1 MMQSVAMRM
10 GPRGVARMATTRV
23 CSKVNITTVA
33 LAPQRSVRLASS
45 VSPFCQRPNALQSK
59 RAFTKRRTVAL
70 SRLGGLRVNASKEE
84 TCYVTTPIYYVNDKP
99 HIGHVYTS
107 TLADVYSRYQRAI
120 GRDTFFLTGTDE
132 HGIKVEQ
139 SAERLGVPPQQL
151 ADENSAAFREAMLTF
166 GLSFDDFI
174 RTTDARHK
182 EQVAAFVNQLLEK
195 DMVYLGEFEGW
206 YDEGQEEYVTEK
218 NAEDQ
223 DYKSAISG
231 KPLVRATEENYY
243 FRLSAF
249 QAKLEALY
257 EEQPGFVRPAA
268 RKNEILNRIKD
279 GLQDVPVSR
288 TNFSWGIPMPTD
300 EKHVIYVWIDALFN
314 YLSAINMGTAEEDAR
329 RKYWPAGVHVMA
341 KEIAWFHAVIWPAVL
356 MALDLPLPKLI
367 YAHGFWVRDGVK
379 MSKSL
384 GNFVDLECL
393 AGYVD
398 TYGLDGMRYYLLVQG
413 PIGAI
418 DANFSEQR
426 LNELYTNDLVNTLGN
441 CASRTTAMIKKY
453 YKAAGV
459 PSEVGAGGERVTF
472 EGYDFPAATQAAT
485 AEVLAALEDF
495 NLPAAAAAAIALV
508 QQVDSFITATE
519 PYKLAKD
526 EAQAEQLGAI
536 LYQCI
541 ETVRIAGVL
550 LEPIMPTKMADLS
563 AALGTSE
570 ITGTLEERAAWGQMV
585 PGSTVEK
592 VALFPRVDAP
602 VPVAAS

>member
-1 MMQSVAMRM
+1 MQSVAARVA
-10 GPRGVARMATTRV
+10 PRGVVRMASSRV
-23 CSKVNITTVA
+23 MAKANT
-33 LAPQRSVRLASS
+33 APNVVVPKSVRLTASL
-45 VSPFCQRPNALQSK
+45 SPFCQRPTTLYSK
-59 RAFTKRRTVAL
+59 RAFTKRRTLAL
-70 SRLGGLRVNASKEE
+70 VRPGELQVTASKEE

-107 TLADVYSRYQRAI
+107 TLADVYARYQRAI

-151 ADENSAAFREAMLTF
+151 ADENSAAFREAMQTF

-174 RTTDARHK
+174 RTTDTRHK
-182 EQVAAFVNQLLEK
+182 DQVAAFVTQLLGK

-218 NAEDQ
+218 NAQDQ

-249 QAKLEALY
+249 QEKLEALY
-257 EEQPGFVRPAA
+257 ESNPTFVRPAA
-268 RKNEILNRIKD
+268 RKNEILNRIKE

-288 TNFSWGIPMPTD
+288 TNFTWGIPMPQD

-314 YLSAINMGTAEEDAR
+314 YLSAINMGVAGGDAR
-329 RKYWPAGVHVMA
+329 NKYWPAGVHVMA

-356 MALDLPLPKLI
+356 MALDLPLPKMI

-393 AGYVD
+393 AGYVE

-441 CASRTTAMIKKY
+441 CASRTTAMINKY
-453 YKAAGV
+453 YKGAGV
-459 PSEVGAGGERVTF
+459 PSEMGPDGERVTF
-472 EGYDFPAATQAAT
+472 EGYDFPALAAAAT
-485 AEVLAALEDF
+485 AEVLQSLEDF
-495 NLPAAAAAAIALV
+495 NLPAAATAAIKLV
-508 QQVDSFITATE
+508 QQVDVFITATE

-526 EAQAEQLGAI
+526 ETQAVQLAAI

-541 ETVRIAGVL
+541 EAVRIAGVL
-550 LEPIMPTKMADLS
+550 LEPIMPTKMDELA
-563 AALGTSE
+563 AALGTSDVE
-570 ITGTLEERAAWGQMV
+570 GTLEERAAWGQMV
-585 PGSTVEK
+585 PGCNVQK
-592 VALFPRVDAP
+592 VALFPRVEAP
-602 VPVAAS
+602 VAVGAS